1 LTALW
6 IFILLPL
13 VLALVYWGLQ
23 RMRYIA
29 LGLAVAACG
38 VCVLAAWRIPLG
50 TTTQIVGATLTL
62 THLGRFGLI
71 LMGVSVGAV
80 LAYSAWQPQGWTIT
94 PFLLINLAFVNLALL
109 IRPLPFAVLFGQL
122 AALHL
127 IFPLHSGPVPTT
139 TPSSPPVD
147 PPARPQLPAKPDH
160 PQFIARE
167 LVIRVSSFRSRVPRA
182 PGELRRGAVSYL
194 IMVTLAIPCFLLAL
208 WLINHRATL
217 PDPAGVIQ
225 PIVMLLGLGMGSLL
239 AAIPLHIWW
248 LMITEDGP
256 PLVFVFIGATF
267 PIIGIIFLLNVLSQ
281 TTWLA
286 TAPQVSNLLLWG
298 GAVSALSGGILAA
311 PQRQLSRL
319 VAYSAIHDSGVILVG
334 LGAMHPVA
342 AAGAL
347 FCLVHRAIALGWLG
361 IAHGE
366 FRRSGAGVL
375 PELGTVAARLP
386 VATSALLLGGLAL
399 SGWPLSGGFPGRW
412 LIYSATLLKSP
423 GIALALIAGSSL
435 VAAGYLRLLRA
446 ILEARQPGERFPED
460 RVTLI
465 ATALLLGLSLL
476 LALAPNLI
484 LPLLHNMLVDLP
496 FPASPL

>member
-1 LTALW
+1 MTALW
-6 IFILLPL
+6 VFILLPL
-13 VLALVYWGLQ
+13 LLALVYWGLQ

-50 TTTQIVGATLTL
+50 TTTQMVGATLTL
-62 THLGRFGLI
+62 THLSRFGLI
-71 LMGVSVGAV
+71 FMGVSVGAT

-94 PFLLINLAFVNLALL
+94 PFLLLSLAFVNLALL

-122 AALHL
+122 AALL
-127 IFPLHSGPVPTT
+127 LVFPLQSGPAPTV
-139 TPSSPPVD
+139 TPSSPNGD
-147 PPARPQLPAKPDH
+147 PPDQPQLPAEPDH
-160 PQFIARE
+160 KQPIAQE
-167 LVIRVSSFRSRVPRA
+167 IMIQVSSFRGRVPWI
-182 PGELRRGAVSYL
+182 PGELRRGAISYL
-194 IMVTLAIPCFLLAL
+194 IMVTLVVPCFLLAL
-208 WLINHRATL
+208 WLINHRATMA
-217 PDPAGVIQ
+217 DPAGVMQ
-225 PIVMLLGLGMGSLL
+225 PLVMLLGLGMGILL
-239 AAIPLHIWW
+239 TTIPLHIWW
-248 LMITEDGP
+248 LMIAEDGP
-256 PLVFVFIGATF
+256 PLVVVLIGATF
-267 PIIGIIFLLNVLSQ
+267 PIIGVLFLLNVLSQ

-286 TAPQVSNLLLWG
+286 TAPEVSRLLLWG
-298 GAVSALSGGILAA
+298 GAISALSGGLLAA

-319 VAYSAIHDSGVILVG
+319 TAYSAIHDSGVILVG
-334 LGAMHPVA
+334 LGAMHPA
-342 AAGAL
+342 AATGAL
-347 FCLVHRAIALGWLG
+347 FCLIHRAIALGWLG

-412 LIYSATLLKSP
+412 LIYSATLPESP

-446 ILEARQPGERFPED
+446 ILDARQPGERLPEN
-460 RVTLI
+460 RATLI
-465 ATALLLGLSLL
+465 AAALLLGLSLL

-496 FPASPL
+496 FPPLTL